1 MSEDAPQITTL
12 SDISANM
19 FAAFILILIMVAASA
34 ASRRPAA
41 SAPPGRTITERD
53 LHFVQRQ
60 ALDPQAMV
68 KLLYD
73 RRPGARGTSVDLF
86 ASGLALS
93 AGAPSAPHL
102 LNAGASE
109 TALANALKSALGAQ
123 SPPVRLYVFSNDHYA
138 TAAKVLAQSG
148 FAWREI
154 SVPRALR
161 RHDGDGW
168 RPSFQAL
175 LREAGNFSAFRA
187 GLARIL
193 QAGDARS
200 AMSRERAMGSAEQ
213 ARAEDLIVRF
223 WRFLHALVNIIALL
237 SAGAIVFLI
246 ERRTGRAHIGE
257 NG

>member
-68 KLLYD
+68 RLLYD

-93 AGAPSAPHL
+93 AGAPSASGIL
-102 LNAGASE
+102 TGGSE
-109 TALANALKSALGAQ
+109 ADLANALNSALGAQ
-123 SPPVRLYVFSNDHYA
+123 AGPVRLYVFSNKHYA
-138 TAAKVLAQSG
+138 ATAKVLAQAG

-168 RPSFQAL
+168 RPSFRAL

-200 AMSRERAMGSAEQ
+200 AKSRERAMGSAEQ
-213 ARAEDLIVRF
+213 ARAEVLIVRF

-237 SAGAIVFLI
+237 SAGGIVFLI

-257 NG
+257 IG